1 MTKIKD
7 KIEEEINTEPG
18 VPPNDYK
25 FIDEKGEHLHTFKG
39 QPLIGTSSVS
49 SVLAKPLTWWASGL
63 ACEKFGWMNKGNAI
77 KGWAKKEDRLMK
89 AEEMREKIEYM
100 STSDYLDLLDEAYSA
115 HSKKLTSTA
124 KTGTNMHAELERFVK
139 DVITSYKETGTSS
152 IISSVIFSNYDKKL
166 QPFIVWANSNVKRFL
181 WSEMYCYSE
190 KLWVGGI
197 TDCGYEK
204 NDGTYGIM
212 DFKSSKEA
220 YLGQFWQ
227 CAGYH
232 IQIEENGGFDK
243 YGNKIFTLDKPITEY
258 AIFPFG
264 MTNPAPQF
272 NVDIQGSQEAFKAEL
287 LLYRKLN

>member
-1 MTKIKD
+1 MAKMKD
-7 KIEEEINTEPG
+7 ELYDKQNSEPDM
-18 VPPNDYK
+18 PPKNRYR
-25 FIDEKGEHLHTFKG
+25 FLDEKGQHLHTLDG
-39 QPLIGTSSVS
+39 NPLVGTSSVS
-49 SVLAKPLTWWASGL
+49 GVLAKPLTWWAAGL
-63 ACEKFGWMNKGNAI
+63 ACEKFGWINKGNAM
-77 KGWAKKEDRLMK
+77 KGWTKKELRLEK

-100 STSDYLDLLDEAYSA
+100 STTDYLDLLDEAYSA

-124 KTGTNMHAELERFVK
+124 KTGTDLHAELEKFVNAHMGFQG
-139 DVITSYKETGTSS
+139 DWR
-152 IISSVIFSNYDKKL
+152 KL
-166 QPFIVWANSNVKRFL
+166 NIVTEQFDRKIDPFIKWVEKNIKRFL

-204 NDGTYGIM
+204 LDGTYGIM

-243 YGNKIFTLDKPITEY
+243 NGNKIFTLDKPITEY

-264 MTNPAPQF
+264 MTNPQPQF
-272 NVDIQGSQEAFKAEL
+272 NYDIQGGQDAFRAEV
-287 LLYRKLN
+287 LLYKKLN